1 MTQPRKTFQERLSVQ
16 GWVRLVLAA
25 MVVVVLGCTA
35 VAGALLSRTND
46 RTNELVD
53 RIQPARSIAFQ
64 LQKSLLDQETGVR
77 GYVLSGDTS
86 FLTPYEEGREGER
99 DHIARI
105 EQYIGGDA
113 RFAEDVERIE
123 KAAGEWRREQAEP
136 LIAAVRE
143 GGPQAATAVD
153 VTESKLQF
161 DYIRDLFDAQ
171 QTHLEEARAATRA
184 ELNDAR
190 SVRDIVLVVVL
201 VVFVLAVV
209 VLALL
214 LHRMVGRPLD
224 SLLVASGR
232 VREGDFERRIEVGGP
247 SDLRAVGAA
256 VEAMRRRLVEE
267 LVAARTR
274 ETLLTG
280 QADELRRSNAELE
293 QFAYVASHDL
303 QEPLR
308 KVASFCQL
316 LEKRYSAELDDRG
329 RQYIDFAVDGAKR
342 MQVLINDLLTF
353 SRVGRV
359 GDAWQQ
365 TSLDAAL
372 DRGLGNLEVAVEE
385 SGATVV
391 RDTPLPE
398 VSGDPTTLAMLWQ
411 NLLGNALK
419 FRRPDVPV
427 RIEVDCVREDDD
439 TWHLSVTDNGIGI
452 APEFSEKV
460 FVIFQRL
467 HAKDAY
473 GGTGIG
479 LALCRK
485 IVEFHGGRIWLEP
498 VTGPGED
505 GDAGEVRGTRVHFTL
520 PAAVTGSRSDLLTPA
535 TTSLP
540 GDGQ

>member
-184 ELNDAR
+184 DLNDAR

-505 GDAGEVRGTRVHFTL
+505 GDPGEVRGTRVHFTL
-520 PAAVTGSRSDLLTPA
+520 PAAATGSRSDLLTPA